1 RADWLGLYVGC
12 GWRAGRKSV
21 FPFIRW
27 SAWYPKAQPGVTS
40 VPFLICT
47 STAAPP
53 ANPCSAS
60 KLFVTTFTVSIASSP
75 GTKAAQKVIHTFEAV
90 APSIRQFIPV
100 LVVPLTLV
108 FTARAGFTRNSVPVE
123 AGEKPGKVANT
134 A

>member
-1 RADWLGLYVGC
+1 MAL
-12 GWRAGRKSV
+12 
-21 FPFIRW
+21 
-27 SAWYPKAQPGVTS
+27 
-40 VPFLICT
+40 VPLLICT
-47 STAAPP
+47 FTAAPP

-60 KLFVTTFTVSIASSP
+60 KLFVTTSTVSIASSP
-75 GTKAAQKVIHTFEAV
+75 GTKAVQKVIHTFDVV
-90 APSIRQFIPV
+90 APSMRQFIPV